1 MRPQK
6 YRWCQGIVWITL
18 LVLFGLSPLARAG
31 KPAPFVFGVFPNLG
45 TQQILMTYRPLADVL
60 EKRFHRQVLIFTA
73 PDFKTFVT
81 RTHRGEYDLVLT
93 APHMA
98 WLARQEAG
106 YRPLLQFDQPVR
118 GLLVVNKASALN
130 TLQDLDNSKIA
141 IGDPLAVT
149 VLAMQDLLAASGLKS
164 GQQFRLYEAGTQ
176 SNAAMQVVSR
186 RSDAAIVGR
195 QPLNALPEDMR
206 QQLRVIAETRALSSQ
221 MFLTH
226 PRVNERDAASIQEA
240 LLAFERLS
248 AGQTFMTKSGFGKLV
263 PVRDGEFQVFRPY
276 ALEVQRLMRDVR

>member
-6 YRWCQGIVWITL
+6 YWLYQGIVWVAL
-18 LVLFGLSPLARAG
+18 LMLVFLAPAAKAE
-31 KPAPFVFGVFPNLG
+31 KPAPLVFGIFPNLS
-45 TQQILMTYRPLADVL
+45 TQQILMTYRPLADAL
-60 EKRFHRQVLIFTA
+60 EKKFQRQVLIFTA

-130 TLQDLDNSKIA
+130 TLQDMDNANIA

-164 GQQFRLYEAGTQ
+164 GQQFRLYEAGSQ
-176 SNAAMQVVSR
+176 SNAAMQAISQ

-195 QPLNALPEDMR
+195 QPLNSLPETMR
-206 QQLRVIAETRALSSQ
+206 QQLRVIAETKALSSQ

-226 PRVNERDAASIQEA
+226 PRVNERDAAAIQET
-240 LLAFERLS
+240 LLAFERLP
-248 AGQTFMTKSGFGKLV
+248 AGQSFMTKSGFGKLV
-263 PVRDGEFQVFRPY
+263 TVRDGEFQVFRPY
-276 ALEVQRLMRDVR
+276 ALEVQRLVRDAR